1 MDAPQQ
7 LQAPTPEPLDEASLQ
22 LRLAL
27 EDAHEELLLLIWE
40 LEEEW
45 RLDDRIA
52 YSLRQPR

>member
-52 YSLRQPR
+52 YSLRQLR